1 MARTRTAPPTT
12 APGPNNNA
20 AGPGLGGPPPPL
32 PTITPTPKLRSRPR
46 VAAAGIALV
55 AIGGLG
61 GAYLLTSSTNAVPV
75 LALTTTV
82 HRGELITAGDLTV
95 ATINPDPA
103 LSTIP
108 QSQQG
113 TLIGQRAATDLAA
126 GSILTPNSVTTALVP
141 AAGDTL
147 VGLAVTPAQLP
158 AQPLVAGDTVR
169 LVNTPRAGD
178 NPPTATPDTVAATI
192 VATTYNAALNQ
203 TIVDVT
209 VPTDQAAS
217 LAARGATGRIALVLD
232 SGQR

>member
-1 MARTRTAPPTT
+1 MARNRTSPPTT
-12 APGPNNNA
+12 APGPTTLNG
-20 AGPGLGGPPPPL
+20 AGPDGPPPL
-32 PTITPTPKLRSRPR
+32 PVITPAPRLRRR
-46 VAAAGIALV
+46 RGLVGVGVALV

-82 HRGELITAGDLTV
+82 HRGELITATDLTV

-103 LSTIP
+103 LTTIP
-108 QSQQG
+108 ESQQG
-113 TLIGQRAATDLAA
+113 ALVGQRAATDLAA
-126 GSILTPNSVTTALVP
+126 GSILTPTSVTTALVP

-158 AQPLVAGDTVR
+158 AQPLIAGDTVR
-169 LVNTPRAGD
+169 IVDTPRAGD
-178 NPPTATPDTVAATI
+178 NPPTTTPGTVAATI

-217 LAARGATGRIALVLD
+217 LAARAATARIALVLD